1 MILHDLPWFD
11 MILHDPFGAQEP
23 RNVSTD
29 CKTSWRLPYNVF
41 KQAAGDRDRIA
52 DSNDAMP

>member
-1 MILHDLPWFD
+1 

-29 CKTSWRLPYNVF
+29 GKKSKFVIFSRFRENTANAKSTKASETF
-41 KQAAGDRDRIA
+41 T
-52 DSNDAMP
+52 